1 VAPAEAKASG
11 FMALPDEE
19 SGQQEPV
26 VPATATSVPDA
37 SASDH
42 SRLLV
47 LSVGTWV
54 ELQAKDVWI
63 RTQLSWVSP
72 QRTMYLFTS
81 VQGKTQSMTQ
91 LMLERLHG
99 SGLLRVLSDQ
109 SIVDGALDAV
119 VHTAM
124 LNSLDIKVE

>member
-11 FMALPDEE
+11 FMALPDDEP
-19 SGQQEPV
+19 GQPEPV
-26 VPATATSVPDA
+26 APASTA
-37 SASDH
+37 SAPEAAASAH
-42 SRLLV
+42 SRLV
-47 LSVGTWV
+47 GLSVGTWV
-54 ELQAKDVWI
+54 ELQTKEVWT
-63 RTQLSWVSP
+63 RTQLSWISP

-81 VQGKTQSMTQ
+81 VQGKTRSMTQ
-91 LMLERLHG
+91 AMLERLHG

-124 LNSLDIKVE
+124 LNSLDLKAE